1 MRNPSLE
8 KDLAVNRSARG
19 ARKEER
25 PEVPEGTL
33 GRPRTGYPESEN
45 LLLRSPSLGHRLN
58 CGVCGL
64 ASGAPVFI
72 PRRFATIWFT
82 SVSAASRLNRG
93 SASCSAHRRATAMW
107 TGHAIGLVTPIEN
120 DQFSNWRRQYKERFS
135 DAQEGS
141 LLSPVVHIAHIS
153 TEVRARVSLS
163 YLSFA
168 LQSISRMHPL
178 RGYPTQMRNSGHG
191 SSVAAFFL

>member
-8 KDLAVNRSARG
+8 KDLAIPRG
-19 ARKEER
+19 HGVPQKKSGPKSPKE
-25 PEVPEGTL
+25 L
-33 GRPRTGYPESEN
+33 WAAPRTGYPESEN
-45 LLLRSPSLGHRLN
+45 SLLRSSSLGHRLN

-107 TGHAIGLVTPIEN
+107 TGHAIGLVSPIEN

-135 DAQEGS
+135 SAQGGIFVIPSRAHCSHFHRHLAHEFPSLVCLIRHLFDSHFVHAAAEGGE
-141 LLSPVVHIAHIS
+141 P
-153 TEVRARVSLS
+153 TELDE
-163 YLSFA
+163 
-168 LQSISRMHPL
+168 PD
-178 RGYPTQMRNSGHG
+178 G
-191 SSVAAFFL
+191 